1 MHPEFLPCGTLIAL
15 SSGPL
20 LPRPSPRPPAP
31 GSPNRRHSLCLQG
44 FPVFSLPILFPFF
57 SGRTAR
63 CRAKRPMA
71 QGNAWGGGRREI
83 SGTKKGPKV
92 WFSHTLGPFFDI
104 LAPKWCFFVGQRAY
118 FKWHINN
125 KLHSHLLSY
134 LSSKVLALLLQT
146 FAGLETNEL
155 LYLDGCAVS
164 LGYSCNILGNALL
177 AVFCLY
183 INLV

>member
-83 SGTKKGPKV
+83 SGTKKRTQSMVFTYLRSLIFP
-92 WFSHTLGPFFDI
+92 FSPQIDVILWANMPILGGTSTTNYIPICLATSAAKSSLFFSRPSPVSKRMNFFTLMD
-104 LAPKWCFFVGQRAY
+104 AP
-118 FKWHINN
+118 
-125 KLHSHLLSY
+125 
-134 LSSKVLALLLQT
+134 LALAT
-146 FAGLETNEL
+146 AATYWETL
-155 LYLDGCAVS
+155 
-164 LGYSCNILGNALL
+164 
-177 AVFCLY
+177 CLPSSAFT
-183 INLV
+183 

>member
-1 MHPEFLPCGTLIAL
+1 
-15 SSGPL
+15 
-20 LPRPSPRPPAP
+20 
-31 GSPNRRHSLCLQG
+31 
-44 FPVFSLPILFPFF
+44 
-57 SGRTAR
+57 
-63 CRAKRPMA
+63 MA
-71 QGNAWGGGRREI
+71 EY
-83 SGTKKGPKV
+83 
-92 WFSHTLGPFFDI
+92 
-104 LAPKWCFFVGQRAY
+104 AY
-118 FKWHINN
+118 FRWQDNN